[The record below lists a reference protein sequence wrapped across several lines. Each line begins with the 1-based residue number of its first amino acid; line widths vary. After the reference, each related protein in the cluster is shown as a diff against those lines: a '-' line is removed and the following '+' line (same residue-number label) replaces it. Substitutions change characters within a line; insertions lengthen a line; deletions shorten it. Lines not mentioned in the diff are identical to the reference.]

1 MKSQNETKLLVFSLL
16 FTTTLLGLGFLLW
29 NQFKLPTDV
38 SQKYNIAPDAD
49 STLKRIS
56 LGEKILI
63 TDQINS
69 DKEKAVEAF
78 AQGDFEAAKTNFQ
91 ASLRQNHND
100 PESLIYLHNSLGSSS
115 N

>member
-56 LGEKILI
+56 LVRK
-63 TDQINS
+63 S
-69 DKEKAVEAF
+69 
-78 AQGDFEAAKTNFQ
+78 
-91 ASLRQNHND
+91 
-100 PESLIYLHNSLGSSS
+100 
-115 N
+115 